1 LFIENDLTFSTQFLI
16 EEGKNI
22 IIRDSIM
29 NFSKRKTKWFN
40 DKWWVSPINYLDDVQ
55 NSLDLPKQVFVRDS
69 TIREGEET
77 PGVYYKLEEKLK
89 IVEKLEDIGIRHID
103 CGYVGKVQ
111 DQWNLANKIKELGIK
126 LKTYCHL
133 SSNPI
138 NWTDEITKALEAK
151 IDVIG
156 FGIVLTEWQLQLFTG
171 DKSITPEVMIALI
184 PSVLKRIKRL
194 GGTAIL
200 DCVDATRA
208 EIPVLIDAI
217 EKGITNH
224 AKMIMLYDTVGACN
238 VSAISYLIKQLKPII
253 KDIPIGI
260 HVHDDFGLGTASTIA
275 AIEQGAT
282 YMDLV
287 VNKLGD
293 RAGNTSLEE
302 VIIVLEML
310 YGIDTG
316 IDLSKLYELS
326 KLVEKLSGVPLPYN
340 KPVVGRNTFI
350 HESELHVMSALEK
363 DKYWMCFTPYRP
375 EVVGQKENVIF
386 GPTTLHGDALK
397 MKCEQ
402 MGFNNCDVF
411 LEEIKDKVG
420 IAVSKKKFLKEKE
433 LEDIIRQI
441 ID

>member
-1 LFIENDLTFSTQFLI
+1 
-16 EEGKNI
+16 
-22 IIRDSIM
+22 M
-29 NFSKRKTKWFN
+29 NFSNRKTKWFN
-40 DKWWVSPINYLDDVQ
+40 DKWWVSPINYLDDVR
-55 NSLDLPKQVFVRDS
+55 NSFNLSKQVFVRDS

-77 PGVYYKLEEKLK
+77 PGVYYTLEEKLK
-89 IVEKLEDIGIRHID
+89 IVEKLEDIGIKHID
-103 CGYVGKVQ
+103 CGYIGKVQ
-111 DQWNLANKIKELGIK
+111 DQWNLAYKIKELGIN

-133 SSNPI
+133 SSNPT
-138 NWTDEITKALEAK
+138 NWTEEIKKALEAK
-151 IDVIG
+151 IDIIG

-171 DKSITPEVMIALI
+171 DQKVTPEVMIALI

-194 GGTAIL
+194 GGTSIL

-208 EIPVLIDAI
+208 EIPILIRAI
-217 EKGITNH
+217 EKGIKNH
-224 AKMIMLYDTVGACN
+224 VEMIMLYDTVGACN
-238 VSAISYLIKQLKPII
+238 VPASSYMIKQLKPIV

-302 VIIVLEML
+302 VVVVLEML

-316 IDLSKLYELS
+316 IDLSKLYDLS
-326 KLVEKLSGVPLPYN
+326 KFIEKISGVPLPYN

-375 EVVGQKENVIF
+375 EIVGQKENIIF
-386 GPTTLHGDALK
+386 GPTTLHGDAIR

-402 MGFNNCDVF
+402 MGFKSYDTF
-411 LEEIKDKVG
+411 LDEIIAKVRSV
-420 IAVSKKKFLKEKE
+420 INKKKFLDEKE
-433 LEDIIRQI
+433 LENIIKQI
-441 ID
+441 IH

>member
-1 LFIENDLTFSTQFLI
+1 
-16 EEGKNI
+16 
-22 IIRDSIM
+22 M
-29 NFSKRKTKWFN
+29 NFSNRKTKWFN
-40 DKWWVSPINYLDDVQ
+40 DKWWVSPINYLDDVRDSF
-55 NSLDLPKQVFVRDS
+55 NLSKHIFVRDS

-77 PGVYYKLEEKLK
+77 PGVYYTLEQKLK
-89 IVEKLEDIGIRHID
+89 IVEKLEDIGVKHID
-103 CGYVGKVQ
+103 CGYIGIVQ
-111 DQWNLANKIKELGIK
+111 DQWNLAYKIKELGIN

-133 SSNPI
+133 SSNPT
-138 NWTDEITKALEAK
+138 NWTEEIKKALEAK
-151 IDVIG
+151 VDIIG

-171 DKSITPEVMIALI
+171 DQKVTPEVMIALI

-208 EIPVLIDAI
+208 EIPLLIRAI
-217 EKGITNH
+217 EKGIKNH
-224 AKMIMLYDTVGACN
+224 VEMIMLYDTVGACN
-238 VSAISYLIKQLKPII
+238 VPAISYMIKQLRPIV

-260 HVHDDFGLGTASTIA
+260 HVHDDFGLGTASTIS

-302 VIIVLEML
+302 VIVVLEML

-316 IDLSKLYELS
+316 IDLSKLYDLS
-326 KLVEKLSGVPLPYN
+326 KFIEKISGVPLPYN

-363 DKYWMCFTPYRP
+363 DEHWMCFTPYRP
-375 EVVGQKENVIF
+375 EIVGQKEKIIF
-386 GPTTLHGDALK
+386 GPTTLHGDAIR

-402 MGFNNCDVF
+402 MGFKSYDTF
-411 LEEIKDKVG
+411 LDEIKAKVRS
-420 IAVSKKKFLKEKE
+420 IINKKKFLDEKE
-433 LEDIIRQI
+433 LENIIKQI
-441 ID
+441 IQ